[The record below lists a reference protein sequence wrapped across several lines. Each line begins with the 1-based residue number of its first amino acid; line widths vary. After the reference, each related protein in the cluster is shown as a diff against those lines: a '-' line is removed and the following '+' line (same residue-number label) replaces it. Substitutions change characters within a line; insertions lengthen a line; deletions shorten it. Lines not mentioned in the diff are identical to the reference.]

1 MLGRAADNI
10 FWMAR
15 HVERVE
21 STVRLLRATE
31 LNALLTASAG
41 ESGGEDEA
49 VWARPLLLTGRM
61 DDFMRR
67 YEQLSSGRVMAYML
81 FDRDNPAS
89 VKSVLERARENAR
102 ATRHLLTNEIWECLN
117 HTWLAIRDEHYVT
130 LQRTAVA
137 DRLDWLLERCFM
149 FRGALFGSMRRDES
163 LRFAN
168 IGMYLERGDHTA
180 RLLAAQPDRAG
191 TATDPAAQMREY
203 YEGTALLKALG
214 SYRAYRE
221 TFASNLD
228 FGRIAEL
235 LILHATVPRS
245 LRGCIDEVAE
255 TLRTLNP
262 TAESLKAAHE
272 LQYRLQ
278 TVQIGHVRRVGM
290 RAFLLDFCKELDE
303 ISLLIQRDFMM
314 VQ

>member
-1 MLGRAADNI
+1 MLGRAADNV

-21 STVRLLRATE
+21 STVRLLRATG
-31 LNALLTASAG
+31 LNALLTSSA
-41 ESGGEDEA
+41 EGGEGDEA
-49 VWARPLLLTGRM
+49 IWSRPLLLTGRM
-61 DDFMRR
+61 DDFMAR
-67 YEQLSSGRVMAYML
+67 YEQISSGRVLAYML
-81 FDRDNPAS
+81 LDRENPAS
-89 VKSVLERARENAR
+89 VKSVLACARENAR

-117 HTWLAIRDEHYVT
+117 QTWLAIKDLHFTTV
-130 LQRTAVA
+130 QRTAID
-137 DRLDWLLERCFM
+137 DRLEWLTERCFM

-163 LRFAN
+163 LSFAN

-180 RLLAAQPDRAG
+180 RLLAGQPERGGAG
-191 TATDPAAQMREY
+191 DDAAAKMREY
-203 YEGTALLKALG
+203 YEGMALLKALG

-235 LILHATVPRS
+235 LILNATVPRS
-245 LRGCIDEVAE
+245 LRGCIDEVVNS
-255 TLRTLNP
+255 LRALNP
-262 TAESLKAAHE
+262 TADSLKTAHE

-278 TVQIGHVRRVGM
+278 TVQIGLVRRVGL
-290 RAFLLDFCKELDE
+290 RAFLLDFCQELDE
-303 ISLLIQRDFMM
+303 ISTQIQRDFMM